1 MKCVELGWNEF
12 WAEIFRVKHRRS
24 LQGIQ
29 FYDEIVVDFCI
40 KVLGLKEG
48 HEILDIAC
56 GAGNQSLEFATRGMK
71 ITAFDISDRLI
82 QIAKESAENNGVSIN
97 FFTGDMLD
105 MSFKNQFNAAVLL
118 SHSFGFFDHKE
129 NTRVLK
135 DTYTALK
142 DKGRLLLDL
151 MNPYNLPRFQKT
163 WTELEGGYLLSEPHI
178 LDAPAG
184 VLRGRPA
191 KFIDTENSQIVM
203 MNEDA
208 ISNNNIRMY
217 TALEICSMLEGVG
230 FKKIELYG
238 QNKLPRMQYS
248 ADSERMVVVAQ
259 R

>member
-1 MKCVELGWNEF
+1 METVELGWDEF
-12 WAEIFRVKHRRS
+12 WAEVFRVKHRRS

-29 FYDEIVVDFCI
+29 FYDELVVDFCI
-40 KVLGLKEG
+40 KVLNLKEG

-56 GAGNQSLEFATRGMK
+56 GAGDQSIEFAKKGLKVTG
-71 ITAFDISDRLI
+71 FDISNKLI
-82 QIAKESAENNGVSIN
+82 NFAKECAQNNKVTVN
-97 FFTGDMLD
+97 FFTGDMRA
-105 MSFKNQFNAAVLL
+105 MTFQGQFNAAILL
-118 SHSFGFFDHKE
+118 SHSFGFFNHVE
-129 NTRVLK
+129 NIHVLK
-135 DTYTALK
+135 EAYAALK

-163 WTELEGGYLLSEPHI
+163 WTELEGGYLLSEPHV

-191 KFIDTENSQIVM
+191 KFIDIENSQVVM
-203 MNEDA
+203 MNQDA
-208 ISNNNIRMY
+208 LTNNDIRMY
-217 TALEICSMLEGVG
+217 TALEIRDMLENVG